1 MSTSSTA
8 GSVAACGL
16 APASLAA
23 GLPACPRP
31 VPPAVADPGRPNRCS
46 PYLAL
51 IEAKLETGLSAQHIH
66 RALVTEVGFTGFC
79 QMVKR
84 FVRRLRGAAVER
96 AWRIEFQPGDE
107 ARVDF
112 GTGAWVINSLT
123 GVRRRPAGLAVMR
136 RLTGQRVFAR

>member
-1 MSTSSTA
+1 M
-8 GSVAACGL
+8 AACGL

-51 IEAKLETGLSAQHIH
+51 IEAKLETGLSAQRIYQD
-66 RALVTEVGFTGFC
+66 LVAEVGFSGSY
-79 QMVKR
+79 QSVKR
-84 FVRRLRGAAVER
+84 FLRRLRGAALGCVR
-96 AWRIEFQPGDE
+96 RIEVQPGEE

-112 GTGAWVINSLT
+112 GTGAWVNDPFT
-123 GVRRRPAGLAVMR
+123 GVFRRP
-136 RLTGQRVFAR
+136 